1 MSVGLLVFSTSE
13 TFKRHKQK
21 DICMQGN
28 STAYHNRQCKN
39 TIKAMNYASNR
50 HYDK

>member
-13 TFKRHKQK
+13 TFKRHKPK
-21 DICMQGN
+21 SICIQVS
-28 STAYHNRQCKN
+28 STAYHDRQCKY
-39 TIKAMNYASNR
+39 TIIAMNYASNH